1 MEAEGSASS
10 GAQPTEGPSSGS
22 IASVAQLLKMAPLV
36 LFAAIFANANLNA
49 KNIFGFALKSGI
61 DVAAVCALCI
71 ILRSMKPGLSEQRLL
86 LLAVPMYVVF
96 RAFSRKI
103 FKGIKYA
110 LKLGMSVPKTM
121 MAIVAAILA
130 ALGVR
135 TALPKESFP
144 NRKLTEFFESVAA
157 VVEKVR
163 VSKRTKDLIDR
174 MKGLLVKEGTL
185 SEVARSAFAAL
196 ERVLSRMQ
204 WSFPTLFARP
214 ESERKAAVPTPLDAS
229 T

>member
-1 MEAEGSASS
+1 MEASGSS

-22 IASVAQLLKMAPLV
+22 IASDAQLLKMAPLV

-71 ILRSMKPGLSEQRLL
+71 ILRSMKPGGLSEQRLL
-86 LLAVPMYVVF
+86 LLAVSMYVVF

-130 ALGVR
+130 ALGVH
-135 TALPKESFP
+135 TALSTESFP
-144 NRKLTEFFESVAA
+144 NRKLKEFFESVAV

-163 VSKRTKDLIDR
+163 DSKLTKDLIDM
-174 MKGLLVKEGTL
+174 MKKLLAKGGTL
-185 SEVARSAFAAL
+185 SEVAGSAFADL
-196 ERVLSRMQ
+196 DSVLSRMQ
-204 WSFPTLFARP
+204 KSFPTLFARP
-214 ESERKAAVPTPLDAS
+214 ESEKATVPTPLDES
-229 T
+229 M